1 MAYIGA
7 SPAPK
12 MPELDDNTVETS
24 DIKDGA
30 VTAAKLAAGAAV
42 PSQTGNS
49 GKFLKTDGS
58 TASWQ
63 TVDALPSQTS
73 QSGKYLKTDG
83 TVATWDTVTTLPTQT
98 GNSGEYLTT
107 DGTTASWAPLT
118 SPSKAG
124 GTINVNSTTA
134 TESYTFPS
142 GTNGLSV
149 GPITL
154 ADGVSVTVASGQRWV
169 II

>member
-42 PSQTGNS
+42 PSQSGNS

-63 TVDALPSQTS
+63 IVDNLAEIDGGLANSVYLSSQII
-73 QSGKYLKTDG
+73 
-83 TVATWDTVTTLPTQT
+83 
-98 GNSGEYLTT
+98 N
-107 DGTTASWAPLT
+107 
-118 SPSKAG
+118 G
-124 GTINVNSTTA
+124 GTA
-134 TESYTFPS
+134 
-142 GTNGLSV
+142 NG
-149 GPITL
+149 
-154 ADGVSVTVASGQRWV
+154 
-169 II
+169 

>member
-12 MPELDDNTVETS
+12 MPELDDNTVETN

-42 PSQTGNS
+42 PSQSGNS
-49 GKFLKTDGS
+49 GK
-58 TASWQ
+58 
-63 TVDALPSQTS
+63 
-73 QSGKYLKTDG
+73 
-83 TVATWDTVTTLPTQT
+83 
-98 GNSGEYLTT
+98 YLTT
-107 DGTTASWAPLT
+107 NGTSASWAPLT